1 MGPIKSA
8 TIGLNSKS
16 IWILNKTR
24 TRTVYFPVKGNFPIE
39 EIWSF
44 QENIVVY
51 FSKIRYFLNRK
62 CAFIRKTAV
71 RLTEADMLE
80 KLEARLDRF
89 GPLIITRI
97 ERETTLKRGLRVDAL
112 LKFSIPNGPSF
123 EAVAEL
129 SPVSS
134 PKMILDKSRIL
145 RNVLYESPN
154 RKVIPLIVA
163 PYIGKKQSELL
174 LEEGVSWIDLSG
186 NMLIRVPPN
195 IYIERSGKPNRYPDS
210 APIKKV
216 FQGTS
221 SLVSR
226 ALLLNPRGFSSLYEI
241 VNFIND
247 RNGNITLATVSKVL
261 KSLEEDLLITKE
273 RSLISVKRPEELLGQ
288 LAEGYSDYKRRR
300 RDRQFRY
307 DVENVGELCRM
318 FYEDQVDY
326 AYCGFYAAKI
336 KGLAVTDQVS
346 MFIKSSE
353 QARKAFRLDS
363 SNISRDEEFGQLCL
377 IETKNP
383 CVWFNLQR
391 EPFENVVDDLEL
403 YLEMMIDTPRGPKI
417 AGVLKDRI
425 LGVFYG

>member
-1 MGPIKSA
+1 M
-8 TIGLNSKS
+8 
-16 IWILNKTR
+16 
-24 TRTVYFPVKGNFPIE
+24 
-39 EIWSF
+39 
-44 QENIVVY
+44 
-51 FSKIRYFLNRK
+51 
-62 CAFIRKTAV
+62 

-80 KLEARLDRF
+80 KLEACLDRF
-89 GPLIITRI
+89 GPLIITSI
-97 ERETTLKRGLRVDAL
+97 ERQTTLKRGLRVDAL

-145 RNVLYESPN
+145 RNVLHESVN
-154 RKVIPLIVA
+154 RRAIPLIVA
-163 PYIGKKQSELL
+163 PYIGRKQSELL
-174 LEEGVSWIDLSG
+174 LEEGISWIDLSG

-226 ALLLNPRGFSSLYEI
+226 ALLLNPGGFSSLYEI
-241 VNFIND
+241 VNYIHD

-261 KSLEEDLLITKE
+261 KSLAEDLLITKE
-273 RSLISVKRPEELLGQ
+273 RSLISVKRPDELLGK

-300 RDRQFRY
+300 RDCQFRY

-318 FYEDQVDY
+318 FYEVQVDY

-353 QARKAFRLDS
+353 QVRKAFRLNS

-391 EPFENVVDDLEL
+391 DPFENVVDDLEL

-417 AGVLKDRI
+417 ASVLKDRI
-425 LGVFYG
+425 LGEFYG

>member
-1 MGPIKSA
+1 M
-8 TIGLNSKS
+8 
-16 IWILNKTR
+16 
-24 TRTVYFPVKGNFPIE
+24 
-39 EIWSF
+39 
-44 QENIVVY
+44 
-51 FSKIRYFLNRK
+51 
-62 CAFIRKTAV
+62 
-71 RLTEADMLE
+71 RLTEAEMLQ
-80 KLEARLDRF
+80 KLEARLDKF
-89 GPLIITRI
+89 GPLRIARI
-97 ERETTLKRGLRVDAL
+97 ERGTTLERKFRVDAL
-112 LKFSIPNGPSF
+112 VEFSIPNGPSF

-134 PKMILDKSRIL
+134 PKIILDKARIL
-145 RNVLYESPN
+145 RNVSYECPD

-163 PYIGKKQSELL
+163 SYIGGKQAELL
-174 LEEGVSWIDLSG
+174 LKEGVSWIDLSG

-210 APIKKV
+210 APIKKI

-226 ALLLNPRGFSSLYEI
+226 ALLLKPGGFSSLYEI
-241 VNFIND
+241 VKFIND

-261 KSLEEDLLITKE
+261 KSLAEDLLITKE
-273 RSLISVKRPEELLGQ
+273 RSLISVKRPDELLEK

-300 RDRQFRY
+300 RDRQSRY
-307 DVENVGELCRM
+307 EVEDIGELCRM

-336 KGLAVTDQVS
+336 KGLAITDQIS

-353 QARKAFRLDS
+353 QARKAFRLNT
-363 SNISRDEEFGQLCL
+363 SNINRDEEFGQLCL

-383 CVWFNLQR
+383 CVWFNLQKD
-391 EPFENVVDDLEL
+391 PLENVVDDLEL

-417 AGVLKDRI
+417 ASILKDRI
-425 LGVFYG
+425 LGEFYG

>member
-1 MGPIKSA
+1 
-8 TIGLNSKS
+8 
-16 IWILNKTR
+16 
-24 TRTVYFPVKGNFPIE
+24 
-39 EIWSF
+39 
-44 QENIVVY
+44 
-51 FSKIRYFLNRK
+51 
-62 CAFIRKTAV
+62 
-71 RLTEADMLE
+71 MLE

-417 AGVLKDRI
+417 ASILKDRI
-425 LGVFYG
+425 LGEFYG